1 MTDAQP
7 TPTPA
12 QRNVLTDI
20 DIPFGRLIVI
30 FVKFGLAAIP
40 AAIIIAIVWALILV
54 VLTAIFGAGM
64 WSTGMFHM
72 GNSGTGI

>member
-1 MTDAQP
+1 MTDIR
-7 TPTPA
+7 PTPA
-12 QRNVLTDI
+12 PPERNVLTDI

-40 AAIIIAIVWALILV
+40 AAIIIGIIWALIIV
-54 VLTAIFGAGM
+54 VLTAIFGAGL